1 MKCILM
7 LPLFLSGCAGTAM
20 IGHAANYAVS
30 EYCEIPV
37 FARKL
42 VRTELA
48 ETLAPHSI
56 EIHCD

>member
-1 MKCILM
+1 MKYILM

-30 EYCEIPV
+30 EYCLLLPYGRAII
-37 FARKL
+37 RD
-42 VRTELA
+42 ELA
-48 ETLAPHSI
+48 EVLHPNSL

>member
-1 MKCILM
+1 M

-30 EYCEIPV
+30 EYCLLLPYGRAII
-37 FARKL
+37 RD
-42 VRTELA
+42 ELA
-48 ETLAPHSI
+48 EVLHPNSL